1 MTGLAADSSDT
12 LFEKRLEL
20 LKEAAPKI
28 SRVAYLG
35 NRSLPEP
42 NTVAVARALK
52 LTLVPMVIATPEE
65 LQTGFATIA
74 RARVDA
80 LFIGDTASFFG
91 AAAGAFVEFAAKQRL
106 PDSYPFDQFVEAG
119 GLMSYGVNY
128 SDLLRRSATYV
139 DKILKGANP
148 GDLPIE
154 RPTKQELVINLKTA
168 KALGLTIPPS
178 LLLRADRVI
187 E

>member
-1 MTGLAADSSDT
+1 
-12 LFEKRLEL
+12 
-20 LKEAAPKI
+20 
-28 SRVAYLG
+28 
-35 NRSLPEP
+35 
-42 NTVAVARALK
+42 
-52 LTLVPMVIATPEE
+52 
-65 LQTGFATIA
+65 
-74 RARVDA
+74 
-80 LFIGDTASFFG
+80 
-91 AAAGAFVEFAAKQRL
+91 
-106 PDSYPFDQFVEAG
+106 
-119 GLMSYGVNY
+119 MSYGVNY

-168 KALGLTIPPS
+168 KALGLTIPQS